1 MQDRHGHRIS
11 YLRVSITDRCNERCT
26 YCMPQE
32 LQEWLPREEILTFE
46 ETLRLI
52 RIAADLGVSKVRV
65 TGGEPLTRRDV
76 LDFVRRI
83 PEIPGIKSIGVS
95 TNGTLLAREITSGKT
110 MAAALRD
117 AGVQS
122 VNISLDTLDR
132 DAYSQITGRNFH
144 EHVLRG
150 IDAAISAGFDQIKL
164 NTVLMR
170 GRNEDQLIPLVEFA
184 GARDL
189 ILRFIEMMPVSTID
203 VLDENNFISVLEAK
217 RLIESLY
224 GCLIPEAE
232 FRTNGPAA
240 YYQIPGRKQRIGFI
254 GAMTNLHFCE
264 SCNKL
269 RLTCDGKLRPCLG
282 SYLEFDIM
290 KPLRAGASDAELRQ
304 FFLDVV
310 ERKPAQHDFRD
321 NYQPNR
327 KMITIGG
334 RRMRRLTHIGRDGRA
349 QTVDV
354 SAKSMSKRRA
364 VAAGKIR
371 LRRETLDLIKNDRI
385 AKGNVFATARIA
397 GIQAAK
403 QTAQLIPLCH
413 TLPLGE
419 VKIDIVISNES
430 ADVKCTAQTVA
441 QTGVEMEALVGA
453 TVALLSIE

>member
-1 MQDRHGHRIS
+1 MTAFSVTCRRMQDRHGHRIS
-11 YLRVSITDRCNERCT
+11 YLRVSITDRCNERCS

-32 LQEWLPREEILTFE
+32 LQEWLPREEILSFE

-52 RIAADLGVSKVRV
+52 GIAAELGVSKVRV

-76 LDFVRRI
+76 LNFVRRI
-83 PEIPGIKSIGVS
+83 PEIPGIKSIGLS
-95 TNGTLLAREITSGKT
+95 TNGTLLAREITSAKT

-132 DAYSQITGRNFH
+132 DAYSQITGRDFH

-150 IDAAISAGFDQIKL
+150 IDAAISADFDQIKL

-170 GRNEDQLIPLVEFA
+170 GRNEDQLIQLVEFA
-184 GARDL
+184 AARDL

-203 VLDENNFISVLEAK
+203 VLDGDNFISVLEAK

-264 SCNKL
+264 CCNKL

-321 NYQPNR
+321 NYRPNR
-327 KMITIGG
+327 KMVAIGG
-334 RRMRRLTHIGRDGRA
+334 
-349 QTVDV
+349 
-354 SAKSMSKRRA
+354 
-364 VAAGKIR
+364 
-371 LRRETLDLIKNDRI
+371 
-385 AKGNVFATARIA
+385 
-397 GIQAAK
+397 
-403 QTAQLIPLCH
+403 
-413 TLPLGE
+413 
-419 VKIDIVISNES
+419 
-430 ADVKCTAQTVA
+430 
-441 QTGVEMEALVGA
+441 
-453 TVALLSIE
+453 

>member
-32 LQEWLPREEILTFE
+32 LQEWLPRQEILTFE

-76 LDFVRRI
+76 INFIRRI
-83 PEIPGIKSIGVS
+83 PDISGINSIGLS
-95 TNGTLLAREITSGKT
+95 TNGTLLVREIASGKT

-132 DAYSQITGRNFH
+132 DTYSQITGRDFH
-144 EHVLRG
+144 EQVISG
-150 IDAAISAGFDQIKL
+150 IDAAIAAGFSQIKL

-170 GRNEDQLIPLVEFA
+170 GRNEDQLIPLIEFA

-189 ILRFIEMMPVSTID
+189 ILRFIEMMPVSTTD
-203 VLDENNFISVLEAK
+203 VLDEDNFMPILEAK
-217 RLIESLY
+217 RTIESFY
-224 GCLIPEAE
+224 GSLIPETE
-232 FRTNGPAA
+232 FRTNGPAI

-290 KPLRAGASDAELRQ
+290 KPLRAGATDGELRQ

-310 ERKPAQHDFRD
+310 ELKPAQHDFRD

-327 KMITIGG
+327 RMIAIGG
-334 RRMRRLTHIGRDGRA
+334 
-349 QTVDV
+349 
-354 SAKSMSKRRA
+354 
-364 VAAGKIR
+364 
-371 LRRETLDLIKNDRI
+371 
-385 AKGNVFATARIA
+385 
-397 GIQAAK
+397 
-403 QTAQLIPLCH
+403 
-413 TLPLGE
+413 
-419 VKIDIVISNES
+419 
-430 ADVKCTAQTVA
+430 
-441 QTGVEMEALVGA
+441 
-453 TVALLSIE
+453 

>member
-11 YLRVSITDRCNERCT
+11 YLRVSITDRCNERCS

-32 LQEWLPREEILTFE
+32 LQEWLPREGILTFE

-76 LDFVRRI
+76 INFVRRI
-83 PEIPGIKSIGVS
+83 PEISGIKSIGLS
-95 TNGTLLAREITSGKT
+95 TNGTLLAREITPGET
-110 MAAALRD
+110 MAAALHD
-117 AGVQS
+117 AGVNS

-132 DAYSQITGRNFH
+132 ETYSQITGRDFH
-144 EHVLRG
+144 EQVLSG
-150 IDAAISAGFDQIKL
+150 IDLAIAAGFGQIKL

-170 GRNEDQLIPLVEFA
+170 GRNEDQLIPLIEFA

-189 ILRFIEMMPVSTID
+189 ILRFIEMMPVSTTD
-203 VLDENNFISVLEAK
+203 VLDEDNFMPILDAK
-217 RLIESLY
+217 RTIESFY
-224 GCLIPEAE
+224 GSLIPETE
-232 FRTNGPAA
+232 FRTNGPAI

-290 KPLRAGASDAELRQ
+290 KPLRAGATDGELRQ

-310 ERKPAQHDFRD
+310 ELKPAQHDFRD

-327 KMITIGG
+327 RMIAIGG
-334 RRMRRLTHIGRDGRA
+334 
-349 QTVDV
+349 
-354 SAKSMSKRRA
+354 
-364 VAAGKIR
+364 
-371 LRRETLDLIKNDRI
+371 
-385 AKGNVFATARIA
+385 
-397 GIQAAK
+397 
-403 QTAQLIPLCH
+403 
-413 TLPLGE
+413 
-419 VKIDIVISNES
+419 
-430 ADVKCTAQTVA
+430 
-441 QTGVEMEALVGA
+441 
-453 TVALLSIE
+453 

>member
-1 MQDRHGHRIS
+1 MQDRYGHRIS

-32 LQEWLPREEILTFE
+32 LQEWLPREGILTFE

-52 RIAADLGVSKVRV
+52 RIAAELGVSKVRV

-76 LDFVRRI
+76 VNFIRRI
-83 PEIPGIKSIGVS
+83 AQISGINSIGLS

-110 MAAALRD
+110 MAVTLRD

-132 DAYSQITGRNFH
+132 ETYSQITGRDFH
-144 EHVLRG
+144 EHVLKG
-150 IDAAISAGFDQIKL
+150 IDAAIGAGFHQIKL

-170 GRNEDQLIPLVEFA
+170 GRNENQLIPLVEFA

-189 ILRFIEMMPVSTID
+189 ILRFIEMMPVSTTD

-217 RLIESLY
+217 RLIETFCGS
-224 GCLIPEAE
+224 LIPETE
-232 FRTNGPAA
+232 FRTNGPAT

-282 SYLEFDIM
+282 SSLEFDIM
-290 KPLRAGASDAELRQ
+290 KPLRAGASDEELRQ
-304 FFLDVV
+304 FFLGVV
-310 ERKPAQHDFRD
+310 EQHDFRD

-327 KMITIGG
+327 KMIAIGG
-334 RRMRRLTHIGRDGRA
+334 
-349 QTVDV
+349 
-354 SAKSMSKRRA
+354 
-364 VAAGKIR
+364 
-371 LRRETLDLIKNDRI
+371 
-385 AKGNVFATARIA
+385 
-397 GIQAAK
+397 
-403 QTAQLIPLCH
+403 
-413 TLPLGE
+413 
-419 VKIDIVISNES
+419 
-430 ADVKCTAQTVA
+430 
-441 QTGVEMEALVGA
+441 
-453 TVALLSIE
+453 